1 VLRGEPSTLR
11 PFDALSL
18 AQGGRAELAHG
29 GLPLK
34 NCLAEPELAVVSF
47 SQPHGGRSSMV
58 EPRIVVPDVAGS
70 NPVGH
75 PSRLLVPQR
84 ENQRALSSHQS
95 SRRNETNWP
104 RLEDG

>member
-18 AQGGRAELAHG
+18 AQG